1 MDLALFYFLLLG
13 FAIFMYVLLDGFDL
27 GIGILYPW
35 FDEDGERDHLM
46 RSISHVWDGN
56 ETWLVFGG
64 VTLFAAF
71 PVAYAEITSTF
82 YLPIMLMLFALIFRG
97 VAFEYRFKSDTS
109 RPYWDLAFS
118 AGSAIAAFCQGMLL
132 GSLVQGVP
140 AGINSMSSLHWLT
153 PFSVLTGFSV
163 MAGYALLAA
172 CYLYMKSRGS
182 IQKHAAKLGVRLLVI
197 TLLAMVA
204 VSLWTVVSQVE
215 IRERWFSGYN
225 FLWLSPLPIL
235 TCIAAAFAWKYLH
248 AGRAAESR
256 TFAEGHTFAESY
268 NFDSTEVAGVQAL
281 DPSRYESRPFWA
293 VALIFLLGFAGLV
306 VGLFPYLLPRQL
318 TFMEAASPDSSLLF
332 LLPGVC
338 IFVPLICAY
347 TFWGY
352 RVFAGKV
359 EDYQEGY

>member
-1 MDLALFYFLLLG
+1 MDLALFYFLVLG

-35 FDEDGERDHLM
+35 FNQEGERDHLM

-64 VTLFAAF
+64 VVLFAAF
-71 PVAYAEITSTF
+71 PAAYAGITSTF

-118 AGSAIAAFCQGMLL
+118 AGSAIAAFCQGILL
-132 GSLVQGVP
+132 GSIVQGVP
-140 AGINSMSSLHWLT
+140 VGVDSLSSLHWLT
-153 PFSVLTGFSV
+153 PFSILTGFAV

-172 CYLYMKSRGS
+172 CYLFMKSRGR
-182 IQKHAAKLGVRLLVI
+182 IQDHAAKLGKRLLLI
-197 TLLAMVA
+197 TILAMVI
-204 VSLWTVVSQVE
+204 VSVWTVVSQVD
-215 IRERWFSGYN
+215 IRQRWFSGLN
-225 FLWLSPLPIL
+225 FLWLSPLPIITL
-235 TCIAAAFAWKYLH
+235 VVAALAWKDLNSH
-248 AGRAAESR
+248 SAGI
-256 TFAEGHTFAESY
+256 THHEG
-268 NFDSTEVAGVQAL
+268 
-281 DPSRYESRPFWA
+281 RPFWYA
-293 VALIFLLGFAGLV
+293 ATLFLLGFAGLV
-306 VGLFPYLLPRQL
+306 VGLFPYLIPRQL

-332 LLPGVC
+332 LLPGIC
-338 IFVPLICAY
+338 IFVPLICTY
-347 TFWGY
+347 TLWGY

>member
-1 MDLALFYFLLLG
+1 MMDLALFYFLVLG

-35 FDEDGERDHLM
+35 FNQEGERDHLM

-64 VTLFAAF
+64 VVLFAAF
-71 PVAYAEITSTF
+71 PAAYAGITSTF

-109 RPYWDLAFS
+109 RPYWDFAFS
-118 AGSAIAAFCQGMLL
+118 AGSAVAAFCQGMLL

-140 AGINSMSSLHWLT
+140 ADVDSLSSLHWLT
-153 PFSVLTGFSV
+153 PFSILTGFSV

-172 CYLYMKSRGS
+172 CYLFMKSRGR
-182 IQKHAAKLGVRLLVI
+182 IQAHSAKLAKRLLLI
-197 TLLAMVA
+197 TILAMVI
-204 VSLWTVVSQVE
+204 VSLWTVASQVE
-215 IRERWFSGYN
+215 IRQRWFSGLN
-225 FLWLSPLPIL
+225 FLWLSPLPIITL
-235 TCIAAAFAWKYLH
+235 VVAVLAWRDLNRH
-248 AGRAAESR
+248 SVGQSHHE
-256 TFAEGHTFAESY
+256 
-268 NFDSTEVAGVQAL
+268 D
-281 DPSRYESRPFWA
+281 RPFWYA
-293 VALIFLLGFAGLV
+293 ATLFLLGFAGLV
-306 VGLFPYLLPRQL
+306 VGLFPYLIPRQL
-318 TFMEAASPDSSLLF
+318 TFMDAASPDSSLLF
-332 LLPGVC
+332 LLPGIC

>member
-1 MDLALFYFLLLG
+1 MMDLALFYFLVLG

-35 FDEDGERDHLM
+35 FNQGGERDHLM

-64 VTLFAAF
+64 VVLFAAF
-71 PVAYAEITSTF
+71 PAAYAGITSTF

-109 RPYWDLAFS
+109 RPYWDFAFS
-118 AGSAIAAFCQGMLL
+118 AGSAVAAFCQGMLL

-140 AGINSMSSLHWLT
+140 ADVDSLSSLHWLT
-153 PFSVLTGFSV
+153 PFSILTGFSV

-172 CYLYMKSRGS
+172 CYLFMKSRGR
-182 IQKHAAKLGVRLLVI
+182 IQAHSAKLAKRLLLI
-197 TLLAMVA
+197 TILAMLI
-204 VSLWTVVSQVE
+204 VSLWTVASQVE
-215 IRERWFSGYN
+215 IRQRWFSGLN
-225 FLWLSPLPIL
+225 FLWLSPLPIITL
-235 TCIAAAFAWKYLH
+235 VVAVLAWRDLNRH
-248 AGRAAESR
+248 SVGQSHHE
-256 TFAEGHTFAESY
+256 
-268 NFDSTEVAGVQAL
+268 D
-281 DPSRYESRPFWA
+281 RPFWYA
-293 VALIFLLGFAGLV
+293 ATLFLLGFAGLV
-306 VGLFPYLLPRQL
+306 VGLFPYLIPRQL
-318 TFMEAASPDSSLLF
+318 TFMDAASPDSSLLF
-332 LLPGVC
+332 LLPGIC

>member
-1 MDLALFYFLLLG
+1 MDLALFYFLVLG

-35 FDEDGERDHLM
+35 FNQDGERDHLM

-64 VTLFAAF
+64 VVLFAAF
-71 PVAYAEITSTF
+71 PAAYAGITSTF

-109 RPYWDLAFS
+109 RPYWDFAFS
-118 AGSAIAAFCQGMLL
+118 AGSAVAAFCQGMLL

-140 AGINSMSSLHWLT
+140 ADVDSLSSLHWLT
-153 PFSVLTGFSV
+153 PFSILTGFSV

-172 CYLYMKSRGS
+172 CYLFMKSRGR
-182 IQKHAAKLGVRLLVI
+182 IQAHSAKLAKRLLLI
-197 TLLAMVA
+197 TILAMVI
-204 VSLWTVVSQVE
+204 VSLWTVASQVE
-215 IRERWFSGYN
+215 IRQRWFSGLN
-225 FLWLSPLPIL
+225 FLWLSPLPIITL
-235 TCIAAAFAWKYLH
+235 VVAVLAWRDLNRH
-248 AGRAAESR
+248 SVGQSHHE
-256 TFAEGHTFAESY
+256 
-268 NFDSTEVAGVQAL
+268 D
-281 DPSRYESRPFWA
+281 RPFWYA
-293 VALIFLLGFAGLV
+293 ATLFLLGFAGLV
-306 VGLFPYLLPRQL
+306 VGLFPYLIPRQL
-318 TFMEAASPDSSLLF
+318 TFMDAASPDSSLLF
-332 LLPGVC
+332 LLPGIC

>member
-1 MDLALFYFLLLG
+1 MDLAFFYFLVLG

-35 FDEDGERDHLM
+35 FNQEGERDHLM

-64 VTLFAAF
+64 VILFAAF
-71 PVAYAEITSTF
+71 PAAYASITSIF

-118 AGSAIAAFCQGMLL
+118 AGSAIAAFSQGMLL
-132 GSLVQGVP
+132 GAVVQGIP
-140 AGINSMSSLHWLT
+140 EGSSSFSSLHWLT
-153 PFSVLTGFSV
+153 PFSILTGFSV

-172 CYLYMKSRGS
+172 CYLFMKSRGQ
-182 IQKHAAKLGVRLLVI
+182 IQQHAAKLGKRLLLI
-197 TLLAMVA
+197 TLFAMVV
-204 VSLWTVVSQVE
+204 VSLWTVISQVE
-215 IRERWFSGYN
+215 IRERWLSDYHFI
-225 FLWLSPLPIL
+225 LLSPFPLL
-235 TCIAAAFAWKYLH
+235 TLVAAICIWKDLQTYGNSKYL
-248 AGRAAESR
+248 
-256 TFAEGHTFAESY
+256 
-268 NFDSTEVAGVQAL
+268 N
-281 DPSRYESRPFWA
+281 ESRPFWSA
-293 VALIFLLGFAGLV
+293 AALFLLGFTGLI
-306 VGLFPYLLPRQL
+306 VGLFPYLIPRQL

-332 LLPGVC
+332 LLPGIC

-347 TFWGY
+347 TVWGY
-352 RVFAGKV
+352 RVFSGKV

>member
-1 MDLALFYFLLLG
+1 MDLAFFYFLVLG

-35 FDEDGERDHLM
+35 FNQGGERDHLM
-46 RSISHVWDGN
+46 RSISHIWDGN

-64 VTLFAAF
+64 VILFAAF
-71 PVAYAEITSTF
+71 PEAYGDILSIF

-118 AGSAIAAFCQGMLL
+118 SGSAIAAFCQGLLL

-140 AGINSMSSLHWLT
+140 SDTSSLSSLHWLT
-153 PFSVLTGFSV
+153 PFSILTGFSV

-172 CYLYMKSRGS
+172 CYLFMKSRGR
-182 IQKHAAKLGVRLLVI
+182 IQQHAAHLGKRLLII
-197 TLLAMVA
+197 TVLAMIA
-204 VSLWTVVSQVE
+204 VSLWTVINEVE
-215 IRERWFSGYN
+215 IRERWFSDYN
-225 FLWLSPLPIL
+225 FLLLSPLPL
-235 TCIAAAFAWKYLH
+235 LSLAAAFFVWKDLSAH
-248 AGRAAESR
+248 KAHQDNSR
-256 TFAEGHTFAESY
+256 
-268 NFDSTEVAGVQAL
+268 
-281 DPSRYESRPFWA
+281 ESRPFWCA
-293 VALIFLLGFAGLV
+293 SALFLLGFAGLV
-306 VGLFPYLLPRQL
+306 VGLFPYLIPRQL
-318 TFMEAASPDSSLLF
+318 TFMDAASPDSSLLF

-347 TFWGY
+347 TIWGY

>member
-1 MDLALFYFLLLG
+1 MDLAFFYFLVLG

-35 FDEDGERDHLM
+35 FDQEGERDHLM

-64 VTLFAAF
+64 VVLFAAF
-71 PVAYAEITSTF
+71 PAAYAGIASTF
-82 YLPIMLMLFALIFRG
+82 YLPIMIMLFALIFRG

-109 RPYWDLAFS
+109 RPYWDFAFS

-132 GSLVQGVP
+132 GSIVQGVP
-140 AGINSMSSLHWLT
+140 VGVDSLSSLHWLT
-153 PFSVLTGFSV
+153 PFSILTGFSV

-172 CYLYMKSRGS
+172 CYLFMKSRGR
-182 IQKHAAKLGVRLLVI
+182 IQDHAAKLGKRLLLI
-197 TLLAMVA
+197 TILAMLI
-204 VSLWTVVSQVE
+204 VSLWTVASQVD
-215 IRERWFSGYN
+215 IRQRWFSGFN
-225 FLWLSPLPIL
+225 FLWLSPLPIITL
-235 TCIAAAFAWKYLH
+235 VVAVLAWRDLNCH
-248 AGRAAESR
+248 AHE
-256 TFAEGHTFAESY
+256 TVHHEG
-268 NFDSTEVAGVQAL
+268 
-281 DPSRYESRPFWA
+281 RPFWYA
-293 VALIFLLGFAGLV
+293 ATLFLLGFAGLV
-306 VGLFPYLLPRQL
+306 VGLFPYLIPRQL

-332 LLPGVC
+332 LLPGIC

-347 TFWGY
+347 TLWGY

>member
-1 MDLALFYFLLLG
+1 MDLALFYFLVLG

-35 FDEDGERDHLM
+35 FNQEGERDHLM

-64 VTLFAAF
+64 VVLFAAF
-71 PVAYAEITSTF
+71 PAAYAGITSTF

-109 RPYWDLAFS
+109 RPYWDFAFS
-118 AGSAIAAFCQGMLL
+118 AGSAVAAFCQGMLL

-140 AGINSMSSLHWLT
+140 ADVDSLSSLHWLT
-153 PFSVLTGFSV
+153 PFSILTGFSV

-172 CYLYMKSRGS
+172 CYLFMKSRGR
-182 IQKHAAKLGVRLLVI
+182 IQAHSAKLAKRLLLI
-197 TLLAMVA
+197 TILAMVI
-204 VSLWTVVSQVE
+204 VSLWTVASQVE
-215 IRERWFSGYN
+215 IRQRWFSGLN
-225 FLWLSPLPIL
+225 FLWLSPLPIITL
-235 TCIAAAFAWKYLH
+235 VVAVLAWRDLNRH
-248 AGRAAESR
+248 SVGQSHHE
-256 TFAEGHTFAESY
+256 
-268 NFDSTEVAGVQAL
+268 D
-281 DPSRYESRPFWA
+281 RPFWYA
-293 VALIFLLGFAGLV
+293 ATLFLLGFAGLV
-306 VGLFPYLLPRQL
+306 VGLFPYLIPRQL
-318 TFMEAASPDSSLLF
+318 TFMDAASPDSSLLF
-332 LLPGVC
+332 LLPGIC

>member
-35 FDEDGERDHLM
+35 FDEVGERDHLM

-140 AGINSMSSLHWLT
+140 AGVNSMSSLHWLT

-182 IQKHAAKLGVRLLVI
+182 IQKHAAKLGKRLLVI

-225 FLWLSPLPIL
+225 FLWLSFLPIL

-248 AGRAAESR
+248 AGR
-256 TFAEGHTFAESY
+256 
-268 NFDSTEVAGVQAL
+268 DAGICTSNNVEAL
-281 DPSRYESRPFWA
+281 DVQELDRSRYESRPFWA

>member
-1 MDLALFYFLLLG
+1 MDLALFYFLVLG

-35 FDEDGERDHLM
+35 FNQDDERDHLM

-64 VTLFAAF
+64 VVLFAAF
-71 PVAYAEITSTF
+71 PAAYAGITSTF

-109 RPYWDLAFS
+109 RPYWDVAFS

-140 AGINSMSSLHWLT
+140 TDVDSLSSLHWLT
-153 PFSVLTGFSV
+153 PFSILTGFSV

-172 CYLYMKSRGS
+172 CYLFMKSRGR
-182 IQKHAAKLGVRLLVI
+182 IQAHSAKLAKRLLLI
-197 TLLAMVA
+197 TILAMVI
-204 VSLWTVVSQVE
+204 VSLWTVASQVD
-215 IRERWFSGYN
+215 IRQRWFSGLN
-225 FLWLSPLPIL
+225 FLWLSPLPIITL
-235 TCIAAAFAWKYLH
+235 VVAVLAWKDLH
-248 AGRAAESR
+248 HHSIGENHH
-256 TFAEGHTFAESY
+256 EG
-268 NFDSTEVAGVQAL
+268 
-281 DPSRYESRPFWA
+281 RPFWYA
-293 VALIFLLGFAGLV
+293 ATLFLLGFAGLV
-306 VGLFPYLLPRQL
+306 VGLFPYLIPRQL
-318 TFMEAASPDSSLLF
+318 TFMDAASPDSSLLF
-332 LLPGVC
+332 LLPGIC

>member
-1 MDLALFYFLLLG
+1 MMDLAFFYFLVLG

-35 FDEDGERDHLM
+35 FNQEGERDHLM

-64 VTLFAAF
+64 VVLFAAF
-71 PVAYAEITSTF
+71 PAAYAGITSTF

-97 VAFEYRFKSDTS
+97 VAFEYRFKSETS

-132 GSLVQGVP
+132 GSIVQGVP
-140 AGINSMSSLHWLT
+140 VGVDSLSSLHWLT
-153 PFSVLTGFSV
+153 PFSILTGFAV

-172 CYLYMKSRGS
+172 CYLFMKSRGR
-182 IQKHAAKLGVRLLVI
+182 IQDHAAKLGKRLLLI
-197 TLLAMVA
+197 TIFAMII
-204 VSLWTVVSQVE
+204 VSVWTVASQID
-215 IRERWFSGYN
+215 IRQRWFSGFN
-225 FLWLSPLPIL
+225 FLWLSPLPIITL
-235 TCIAAAFAWKYLH
+235 VVAVLAWKDLNSH
-248 AGRAAESR
+248 SAGII
-256 TFAEGHTFAESY
+256 HH
-268 NFDSTEVAGVQAL
+268 
-281 DPSRYESRPFWA
+281 ESRPFWYA
-293 VALIFLLGFAGLV
+293 ATLFLLGFAGLV
-306 VGLFPYLLPRQL
+306 VGLFPYLIPRQL

-332 LLPGVC
+332 LLPGIC

-347 TFWGY
+347 TLWGY

>member
-1 MDLALFYFLLLG
+1 MDLALFYFLVLG

-35 FDEDGERDHLM
+35 FNQDGERDHLM

-64 VTLFAAF
+64 VVLFAAF
-71 PVAYAEITSTF
+71 PAAYAGITSTF

-109 RPYWDLAFS
+109 RPYWDFAFS
-118 AGSAIAAFCQGMLL
+118 AGSAVAAFCQGMLL

-140 AGINSMSSLHWLT
+140 ADVDSLSSLHWLT
-153 PFSVLTGFSV
+153 PFSILTGFSV
-163 MAGYALLAA
+163 MAGYALLAS
-172 CYLYMKSRGS
+172 CYLFMKSRGR
-182 IQKHAAKLGVRLLVI
+182 IQIHSAKLAKRLLLI
-197 TLLAMVA
+197 TILAMVI
-204 VSLWTVVSQVE
+204 VSLWTVASQVE
-215 IRERWFSGYN
+215 IRQRWFSGLN
-225 FLWLSPLPIL
+225 LLWLSPLPIITL
-235 TCIAAAFAWKYLH
+235 VVAVLAWRDLNRHSVEKSH
-248 AGRAAESR
+248 HE
-256 TFAEGHTFAESY
+256 
-268 NFDSTEVAGVQAL
+268 D
-281 DPSRYESRPFWA
+281 RPFWYA
-293 VALIFLLGFAGLV
+293 ATLFLLGFAGLV
-306 VGLFPYLLPRQL
+306 VGLFPYLIPRQL
-318 TFMEAASPDSSLLF
+318 TFMDAASPDSSLLF
-332 LLPGVC
+332 LLPGIC

>member
-1 MDLALFYFLLLG
+1 MMDLALFYFLVLG

-35 FDEDGERDHLM
+35 FNQSGERDHLM

-64 VTLFAAF
+64 VVLFAAF
-71 PVAYAEITSTF
+71 PAAYAGITSTF

-109 RPYWDLAFS
+109 RPYWDFAFS
-118 AGSAIAAFCQGMLL
+118 AGSAVAAFCQGMLL

-140 AGINSMSSLHWLT
+140 ADVDSLSSLHWLT
-153 PFSVLTGFSV
+153 PFSILTGFSV

-172 CYLYMKSRGS
+172 CYLFMKSRGR
-182 IQKHAAKLGVRLLVI
+182 IQAHSAKLAKRLLLI
-197 TLLAMVA
+197 TILAMVI
-204 VSLWTVVSQVE
+204 VSLWTMASQVE
-215 IRERWFSGYN
+215 IRQRWFSGLN
-225 FLWLSPLPIL
+225 FLWLSPLPIITL
-235 TCIAAAFAWKYLH
+235 VVAVLAWRDLNRH
-248 AGRAAESR
+248 SVGQSHHE
-256 TFAEGHTFAESY
+256 
-268 NFDSTEVAGVQAL
+268 D
-281 DPSRYESRPFWA
+281 RPFWYA
-293 VALIFLLGFAGLV
+293 ATLFLLGFAGLV
-306 VGLFPYLLPRQL
+306 VGLFPYLIPRQL

-332 LLPGVC
+332 LLPGIC

>member
-1 MDLALFYFLLLG
+1 MDLALFYFLVLG

-35 FDEDGERDHLM
+35 FNQEGERDHLM

-64 VTLFAAF
+64 VVLFAAF
-71 PVAYAEITSTF
+71 PAAYAGITSTF

-109 RPYWDLAFS
+109 RPYWDFAFS

-132 GSLVQGVP
+132 GSIVQGVP
-140 AGINSMSSLHWLT
+140 VGVDSLSSLHWLT
-153 PFSVLTGFSV
+153 PFSILTGFAV

-172 CYLYMKSRGS
+172 CYLFMKSRGR
-182 IQKHAAKLGVRLLVI
+182 IQDHAAKLGKRLLLI
-197 TLLAMVA
+197 TILAMVI
-204 VSLWTVVSQVE
+204 VSLWTVASQVD
-215 IRERWFSGYN
+215 IRQRWFSGLN
-225 FLWLSPLPIL
+225 FLWLSPLPIITL
-235 TCIAAAFAWKYLH
+235 VVAVLAWRDLNSH
-248 AGRAAESR
+248 ATGTAHH
-256 TFAEGHTFAESY
+256 EG
-268 NFDSTEVAGVQAL
+268 
-281 DPSRYESRPFWA
+281 RPFWYA
-293 VALIFLLGFAGLV
+293 ATLFLLGFAGLV
-306 VGLFPYLLPRQL
+306 VGLFPYLIPRQL

-332 LLPGVC
+332 LLPGIC

-347 TFWGY
+347 TLWGY

>member
-1 MDLALFYFLLLG
+1 MDLALFYFLVLG

-35 FDEDGERDHLM
+35 FNQDGERDHLM

-64 VTLFAAF
+64 VVLFAAF
-71 PVAYAEITSTF
+71 PAAYAGITSTF

-109 RPYWDLAFS
+109 RPYWDFAFS
-118 AGSAIAAFCQGMLL
+118 AGSAVAAFCQGMLL

-140 AGINSMSSLHWLT
+140 ADVDSLSSLHWLT
-153 PFSVLTGFSV
+153 PFSILTGFSV

-172 CYLYMKSRGS
+172 CYLFMKSRGR
-182 IQKHAAKLGVRLLVI
+182 IQAHSAKLAKRLLLI
-197 TLLAMVA
+197 TILAMVI
-204 VSLWTVVSQVE
+204 VSLWTVTSQVE
-215 IRERWFSGYN
+215 IRQRWFSGLN
-225 FLWLSPLPIL
+225 FLWLSPLPIITL
-235 TCIAAAFAWKYLH
+235 VVAVLAWRDLNRH
-248 AGRAAESR
+248 SVGQSHHE
-256 TFAEGHTFAESY
+256 
-268 NFDSTEVAGVQAL
+268 D
-281 DPSRYESRPFWA
+281 RPFWYA
-293 VALIFLLGFAGLV
+293 ATLFLLGFAGLV
-306 VGLFPYLLPRQL
+306 VGLFPYLIPRQL
-318 TFMEAASPDSSLLF
+318 TFMDAASPDSSLLF
-332 LLPGVC
+332 LLPGIC

>member
-1 MDLALFYFLLLG
+1 MMDLAFFYFLVLG

-35 FDEDGERDHLM
+35 FNQEGERDHLM

-64 VTLFAAF
+64 VVLFAAF
-71 PVAYAEITSTF
+71 PAAYADIASIF

-97 VAFEYRFKSDTS
+97 VTFEYRFKSDTS
-109 RPYWDLAFS
+109 RPYWDFAFS

-132 GSLVQGVP
+132 GSIVQGVP
-140 AGINSMSSLHWLT
+140 VGVDSLSSLHWLT
-153 PFSVLTGFSV
+153 PFSILTGFAV

-172 CYLYMKSRGS
+172 CYLFMKSRGR
-182 IQKHAAKLGVRLLVI
+182 IQEHAATLGKQLLII
-197 TLLAMVA
+197 TILAMVI
-204 VSLWTVVSQVE
+204 VSLWTVASQVG
-215 IRERWFSGYN
+215 IRQRWFSGLN
-225 FLWLSPLPIL
+225 FLWLSPLPIITL
-235 TCIAAAFAWKYLH
+235 VVAVLAWKDLNSH
-248 AGRAAESR
+248 ATG
-256 TFAEGHTFAESY
+256 TVHHEG
-268 NFDSTEVAGVQAL
+268 
-281 DPSRYESRPFWA
+281 RPFWYA
-293 VALIFLLGFAGLV
+293 ATLFLLGFAGLV
-306 VGLFPYLLPRQL
+306 VGLFPYLIPRQL

-332 LLPGVC
+332 LLPGIC

-347 TFWGY
+347 TLWGY

>member
-1 MDLALFYFLLLG
+1 MDLAFFYFLVLG

-35 FDEDGERDHLM
+35 FDRDGERDHLM

-64 VTLFAAF
+64 VILFAAF
-71 PVAYAEITSTF
+71 PVAYAQITLTF

-109 RPYWDLAFS
+109 RPYWDFAFS

-140 AGINSMSSLHWLT
+140 VGVNSLSSLHWLT
-153 PFSVLTGFSV
+153 PFSILTGFAV

-172 CYLYMKSRGS
+172 CYLYMKSRGR
-182 IQKHAAKLGVRLLVI
+182 IQQHAATLGKRLLVI

-204 VSLWTVVSQVE
+204 VSLWTVISQVE
-215 IRERWFSGYN
+215 IRERWFSGYH
-225 FLWLSPLPIL
+225 FLLLSPLPIL
-235 TCIAAAFAWKYLH
+235 TLIAATFAWKDLH
-248 AGRAAESR
+248 R
-256 TFAEGHTFAESY
+256 HTLGKNSH
-268 NFDSTEVAGVQAL
+268 
-281 DPSRYESRPFWA
+281 ESRPFWCA
-293 VALIFLLGFAGLV
+293 AILFLLGFAGLV

-318 TFMEAASPDSSLLF
+318 TFMDAASPDSSLLF

>member
-1 MDLALFYFLLLG
+1 MDLAFFYFLVLG

-35 FDEDGERDHLM
+35 FNQEGERDHLM

-64 VTLFAAF
+64 VILFAAF
-71 PVAYAEITSTF
+71 PAAYAGITSTF

-109 RPYWDLAFS
+109 RPYWDFAFS

-140 AGINSMSSLHWLT
+140 EGSASISSLHWLT

-172 CYLYMKSRGS
+172 CYLFMKSRGR
-182 IQKHAAKLGVRLLVI
+182 IQEHAAKLGKRLLLI
-197 TLLAMVA
+197 TLFAMVV
-204 VSLWTVVSQVE
+204 VSLWTVISQTE
-215 IRERWFSGYN
+215 IRERWFTGYN
-225 FLWLSPLPIL
+225 FLLLSPLPVL
-235 TCIAAAFAWKYLH
+235 TLIVAVLAWKDLH
-248 AGRAAESR
+248 SHSQPTHSEQ
-256 TFAEGHTFAESY
+256 TKNHEG
-268 NFDSTEVAGVQAL
+268 
-281 DPSRYESRPFWA
+281 RPFWYA
-293 VALIFLLGFAGLV
+293 AALFLLGFAGLV
-306 VGLFPYLLPRQL
+306 IGLFPYLIPRQL
-318 TFMEAASPDSSLLF
+318 TFWEAASPDSSLLF

-347 TFWGY
+347 TIWGY

>member
-1 MDLALFYFLLLG
+1 MMDLALFYFLVLG

-35 FDEDGERDHLM
+35 FNQDGERDHLM

-64 VTLFAAF
+64 VVLFAAF
-71 PVAYAEITSTF
+71 PAAYAGITSTF

-109 RPYWDLAFS
+109 RPYWDFAFS
-118 AGSAIAAFCQGMLL
+118 AGSAVAAFCQGMLL

-140 AGINSMSSLHWLT
+140 TDVDSLSSLHWVT
-153 PFSVLTGFSV
+153 PFSILTGFSV

-172 CYLYMKSRGS
+172 CYLFMKSRGR
-182 IQKHAAKLGVRLLVI
+182 IQAHSAKLAKRLLLI
-197 TLLAMVA
+197 TILAMVI
-204 VSLWTVVSQVE
+204 VSLWTVASQVE
-215 IRERWFSGYN
+215 IRQRWFSGLN
-225 FLWLSPLPIL
+225 FLWLSPLPIITL
-235 TCIAAAFAWKYLH
+235 VVAVLAWRDLNRH
-248 AGRAAESR
+248 SVGQSHHE
-256 TFAEGHTFAESY
+256 
-268 NFDSTEVAGVQAL
+268 D
-281 DPSRYESRPFWA
+281 RPFWYA
-293 VALIFLLGFAGLV
+293 ATLFLLGFAGLV
-306 VGLFPYLLPRQL
+306 VGLFPYLIPRQL
-318 TFMEAASPDSSLLF
+318 TFMDAASPDSSLLF
-332 LLPGVC
+332 LLPGIC

>member
-1 MDLALFYFLLLG
+1 MMDLALFYFLVLG

-35 FDEDGERDHLM
+35 FNQGGERDHLM

-64 VTLFAAF
+64 VVLFAAF
-71 PVAYAEITSTF
+71 PAAYAGITSTF

-109 RPYWDLAFS
+109 RPYWDFAFS
-118 AGSAIAAFCQGMLL
+118 AGSAVAAFCQGMLL

-140 AGINSMSSLHWLT
+140 ADVDSLSSLHWLT
-153 PFSVLTGFSV
+153 PFSILTGFSV

-172 CYLYMKSRGS
+172 CYLFMKSRGR
-182 IQKHAAKLGVRLLVI
+182 IQAHSAKLAKRLLLI
-197 TLLAMVA
+197 TLLAMVI
-204 VSLWTVVSQVE
+204 VSLWTVASQVE
-215 IRERWFSGYN
+215 IRQRWFSGLN
-225 FLWLSPLPIL
+225 FLWLSPLPIITL
-235 TCIAAAFAWKYLH
+235 VVAVLAWRDLNRH
-248 AGRAAESR
+248 SVGQSHHE
-256 TFAEGHTFAESY
+256 
-268 NFDSTEVAGVQAL
+268 D
-281 DPSRYESRPFWA
+281 RPFWYA
-293 VALIFLLGFAGLV
+293 ATLFLLGFAGLV
-306 VGLFPYLLPRQL
+306 VGLFPYLIPRQL
-318 TFMEAASPDSSLLF
+318 TFMDAASPDSSLLF
-332 LLPGVC
+332 LLPGIC